1 MAEHKKHAGHG
12 VKHTH
17 IEHHHDGSHT
27 VTHHH
32 EDGSSKSSAHGNLD
46 GVHDKLQE
54 TLGQANPG
62 ENEANEGIH
71 GVPAPMAMP
80 AGLPMQGM

>member
-1 MAEHKKHAGHG
+1 MAKKHH
-12 VKHTH
+12 KISHTH

-27 VTHHH
+27 VTHHM
-32 EDGSSKSSAHGNLD
+32 EDGSHVSSAHADLD

-54 TLGQANPG
+54 SMGQPNPG

-71 GVPAPMAMP
+71 GVPAPMAQM
-80 AGLPMQGM
+80 AGLPPQGM